1 MELMTDMH
9 AATAHM
15 HCREQNTG
23 KFFRRSTEPTA
34 SSPPEWPTSLGPFG
48 RAGFIIY
55 RRCEI
60 KCQMRMY
67 KDLMCQ
73 YIVPHLFDGF
83 KARSKQ
89 YRRQVVLTSF

>member
-23 KFFRRSTEPTA
+23 KFFGRSVGTTA
-34 SSPPEWPTSLGPFG
+34 CSPPEWPTSLGPFG

-55 RRCEI
+55 RRREI
-60 KCQMRMY
+60 
-67 KDLMCQ
+67 
-73 YIVPHLFDGF
+73 
-83 KARSKQ
+83 
-89 YRRQVVLTSF
+89 